1 MTSFAG
7 SRCPAWSG
15 AGSTALRE
23 WRGNTTLG
31 RQDKR
36 GSPAVIQAIDMACF
50 PACLSVGARAAFEDF
65 VKDFNVVFGTVWL
78 APLLAGLP

>member
-7 SRCPAWSG
+7 SREPAWNG
-15 AGSTALRE
+15 GGRRELQE

-36 GSPAVIQAIDMACF
+36 GSPVVSQAIDMAWF
-50 PACLSVGARAAFEDF
+50 PACLSVGARAALEDF
-65 VKDFNVVFGTVWL
+65 VKDFNVVSGTVRL
-78 APLLAGLP
+78 THLLAGLR